1 MKIEIVTPDEVLF
14 NGEVKSVAVPG
25 VNGEF
30 QILENHAPI
39 VSVLTK
45 GYVKLYGNIEPR
57 ENVASRFEKSNKKD
71 EFLLAIS
78 GGTLELNNNRV
89 VILAD

>member
-1 MKIEIVTPDEVLF
+1 MKVEIVTPEEILF
-14 NGEVKSVAVPG
+14 NGEVNAVSVPG

-30 QILENHAPI
+30 QMLENHAPI

-45 GYVKLYGNIEPR
+45 GYVKLYGNIELR
-57 ENVASRFEKSNKKD
+57 ESVASRFEKGDKKN
-71 EFLLAIS
+71 EFLLAIN